1 MNSLVT
7 VQIDAGTTDLVGNVR
22 SNLVTDVNNG
32 NILVRVPHTVALP
45 AQPLMLHACACLR
58 KWGTMKPVGRFALT
72 CCVGGACRA
81 AASLRA

>member
-7 VQIDAGTTDLVGNVR
+7 VQIDAGTIDLVGNVR

-32 NILVRVPHTVALP
+32 NILVRVPHTVVCPLSLSCYMHALEV
-45 AQPLMLHACACLR
+45 
-58 KWGTMKPVGRFALT
+58 WGTMKPVGRLAPT